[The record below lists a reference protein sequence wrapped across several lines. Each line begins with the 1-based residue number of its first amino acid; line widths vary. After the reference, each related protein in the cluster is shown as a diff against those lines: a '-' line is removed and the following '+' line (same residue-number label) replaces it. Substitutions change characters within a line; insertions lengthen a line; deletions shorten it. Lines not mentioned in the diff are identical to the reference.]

1 MKQTKWLSILLAG
14 AMALSLTACGTEKTS
29 SAETQS
35 SAPAETAQVA
45 SETTQAGSAVDQDA
59 LLAEINDLTDQ
70 ENQVFNS
77 HKELWEKVFAA
88 MNKNTVDPDADYCDF
103 LLSTIEGLA
112 EDLSQEEVET
122 LKADVELIR
131 PMEERMSVLLAQYN
145 PSEADQTQSVAMNAF
160 PAFSGKDLDG
170 NDVDN
175 TLFSQN
181 AVTLVNFWF
190 SGCKPCVE
198 ELGDLNQLNEELKA
212 KGGAVV
218 GINTDTLDGGEDAI
232 AEAKSILSEKGASY
246 SNIYFAWDSDA
257 GNLVSQIFSYPT
269 SILVDRNGN
278 IIGDPIVGGIN
289 NPDVLEEVNSRIDQ
303 ILAGD
308 QGA

>member
-1 MKQTKWLSILLAG
+1 MSIAKYPHVFTPMKIGK
-14 AMALSLTACGTEKTS
+14 LTLKNR
-29 SAETQS
+29 
-35 SAPAETAQVA
+35 
-45 SETTQAGSAVDQDA
+45 
-59 LLAEINDLTDQ
+59 I
-70 ENQVFNS
+70 
-77 HKELWEKVFAA
+77 FAA
-88 MNKNTVDPDADYCDF
+88 PTSLNWISIDGELTLD
-103 LLSTIEGLA
+103 TI
-112 EDLSQEEVET
+112 
-122 LKADVELIR
+122 
-131 PMEERMSVLLAQYN
+131 
-145 PSEADQTQSVAMNAF
+145 AF
-160 PAFSGKDLDG
+160 Y
-170 NDVDN
+170 
-175 TLFSQN
+175 
-181 AVTLVNFWF
+181 
-190 SGCKPCVE
+190 E
-198 ELGDLNQLNEELKA
+198 MKA